1 MTLEFRPMIAP
12 GTTLVKN
19 GQAHIL
25 YPAADAM
32 VRAEEAETGYQE
44 TWTYQEYLLRAK
56 HPSASQSAL
65 YGRSNAALARIRRG
79 KFIHRDQL
87 SSSQKDE
94 LDFRKA
100 LVFGIETLAA
110 QGLRIRTS
118 DLNTKEIRRSILEV
132 ARQHY
137 TTRPISMAPR
147 GGSIRLIATMPKG
160 RTLFEYWKRYA
171 DSGYDEISL
180 VDQVWMR
187 GNRESRI
194 SHQVR
199 ILIDQAI
206 EDVALDLKSPNA
218 ASVHRRHKDLVN
230 LENVRRAAN
239 GLDALRAVSPRTV
252 SAHMKS
258 LGATVLAMARDGER
272 ATINHRTRGRTDTH
286 ALMVGDLVEIDEC
299 KISLIAVVRRIG
311 MWQRLTEQ
319 QKAAF
324 KELDEIVRT
333 RLWLVLALDVATRM
347 PLGWVLTDAPN
358 ADATLDVLRMATRSK
373 EREKIIYGCG
383 LDPMPAVGISCIR
396 NDNGSGLR
404 NSAVKI
410 ALLGM
415 ASQIV
420 DVRAYH
426 SGDKPY
432 VERMFGGMEPRLF
445 NLIHGYTGHRAGALK
460 GYDAVKSAA
469 FVREE
474 LYAMITKYLIDEYPS
489 EIHYGATFFGQRPI
503 KVAERLAKE
512 GWAVPP
518 ISPQDRRLHL
528 GWRFKATITD
538 EGVKVMG
545 LPFNSPELQRHRDSD
560 HRKVAVYV
568 DPDSTNEVTVVVRG
582 CPDLIMADLS
592 WTALRDMTFAEYL
605 SHAEA
610 VRAEDPRE
618 VRDFDLRL
626 AQMRN
631 ERFDILRRVAIERDI
646 PRSYMTIEEARTKAD
661 RLTSGMHAHRPEP
674 MPGTVAPG
682 MIGKLGELPES
693 WDIGAGL
700 PPAID
705 GQIER
710 TEDLPQSA
718 PFGRPNI
725 EGKLK

>member
-1 MTLEFRPMIAP
+1 MTS
-12 GTTLVKN
+12 V
-19 GQAHIL
+19 
-25 YPAADAM
+25 
-32 VRAEEAETGYQE
+32 
-44 TWTYQEYLLRAK
+44 
-56 HPSASQSAL
+56 
-65 YGRSNAALARIRRG
+65 LARVRRG
-79 KFIHRDQL
+79 KLIHRDQL
-87 SSSQKDE
+87 RPQQKDE

-100 LVFGIETLAA
+100 LVFGVEALAA
-110 QGLRIRTS
+110 QGRRIRAS
-118 DLNTKEIRRSILEV
+118 DLNAPELRREILNV

-137 TTRPISMAPR
+137 TTRPIGIAPR

-160 RTLFEYWKRYA
+160 RTLFRYWKRFIE
-171 DSGYDEISL
+171 SGYDEIAL
-180 VDQVWMR
+180 ADQAWMR
-187 GNRESRI
+187 GNRNPRI
-194 SHQVR
+194 HLRVR
-199 ILIDQAI
+199 ELIAQAI
-206 EDVALDLKSPNA
+206 EDIALDLKRPNA
-218 ASVHRRHKDLVN
+218 ASVHRRHKDLVV
-230 LENVRRAAN
+230 LENVRRQAN
-239 GLDALRAVSPRTV
+239 GQGELRPVSPKTV
-252 SAHMKS
+252 SDHIKA
-258 LGATVLAMARDGER
+258 LGATTLAMAQDGER
-272 ATINHRTRGRTDTH
+272 ATVNSRTRGRTDTH
-286 ALMVGDLVEIDEC
+286 ALVVGDLVDIDEC
-299 KISLIAVVRRIG
+299 KISLIAVVRRFG
-311 MWQRLTEQ
+311 MWQRLTEE
-319 QKAAF
+319 QKAAL
-324 KELDEIVRT
+324 KELDEFVRT
-333 RLWLVLALDVATRM
+333 RLWLVLALDVASRM
-347 PLGWVLTDAPN
+347 ALGWVLTDAPN
-358 ADATLDVLRMATRSK
+358 ADATLEVLRMATRSK
-373 EREKIIYGCG
+373 QREKIIYGCE
-383 LDPMPAVGISCIR
+383 LDPMPPVGIACIR

-404 NSAVKI
+404 NSVVKT
-410 ALLGM
+410 ALLGI

-432 VERMFGGMEPRLF
+432 VERMFGGMETRLF
-445 NLIHGYTGHRAGALK
+445 NLIDGYTGNRAGALK
-460 GYDAVKSAA
+460 GYDAVKSAV

-489 EIHYGATFFGQRPI
+489 EVHYGATFFGQRPI

-528 GWRFKATITD
+528 GWRFEATITD